1 MAAMD
6 EDRAPGVELVPAR
19 RQVPRL
25 PAVISVPL
33 DVVIGAV
40 ALVGGP
46 ATRVGAELV
55 HVVGPTASA
64 VLAVVARP
72 PFVPDAWTPQSLLGA
87 LERRGRAV
95 RRDLDREALAGVGL
109 AADTVVPSVLD
120 LVLDRVDLTGLVLS
134 RVDLS
139 VLVTAVLDELDL
151 TQVVLR
157 RVDLGK
163 VVGAALDELDLTEV
177 VLARVSLGQV
187 VAAALDAVDLTEVVL
202 ARVDLGQVINAA
214 LDSVDLTEI
223 VRSRVD
229 LPGLADEVIEE
240 VDLPEIIRESSSGVA
255 TDVVNGARMGA
266 IDADDRISRL
276 VDRLLLRRR
285 ERDVT
290 APDDADA
297 QDSR

>member
-1 MAAMD
+1 MD
-6 EDRAPGVELVPAR
+6 EERGPGAELVPAR

-25 PAVISVPL
+25 PAVISVPI
-33 DVVIGAV
+33 DVVIGAA

-46 ATRVGAELV
+46 ATRVTAEVV
-55 HVVGPTASA
+55 HVVGPTLTA
-64 VLAVVARP
+64 VLGVVARP
-72 PFVPDAWTPQSLLGA
+72 PFVPEAWTPQFLLGA

-95 RRDLDREALAGVGL
+95 RKNLDREAWAEVGV

-139 VLVTAVLDELDL
+139 MLVTAVLDELDL
-151 TQVVLR
+151 TEVVLR

-177 VLARVSLGQV
+177 VLTRVSLGQV
-187 VAAALDAVDLTEVVL
+187 VAAALDAIDLTEVVL
-202 ARVDLGQVINAA
+202 ARVDLGQVVNAA

-223 VRSRVD
+223 VRTRVD
-229 LPGLADEVIEE
+229 LPGLADQVIDE
-240 VDLPEIIRESSSGVA
+240 VDLPEIIRESSTGVA

-266 IDADDRISRL
+266 IDVDDRISRL

-285 ERDVT
+285 ERDIT
-290 APDDADA
+290 APDAADA
-297 QDSR
+297 QDPR

>member
-1 MAAMD
+1 MD
-6 EDRAPGVELVPAR
+6 EDRGPGAELVPAR
-19 RQVPRL
+19 RQVPKL

-46 ATRVGAELV
+46 ATRVAAEVV
-55 HVVGPTASA
+55 HVVSPTVTA
-64 VLAVVARP
+64 VLGVVARP
-72 PFVPDAWTPQSLLGA
+72 PFVPAAWTAQSLLGA

-95 RRDLDREALAGVGL
+95 RRNLDREARAGAGL

-120 LVLDRVDLTGLVLS
+120 LVLDRMDLTGLVLS

-139 VLVTAVLDELDL
+139 VLATAVLDQLDL
-151 TQVVLR
+151 TEVVLR
-157 RVDLGK
+157 RVDLGE

-177 VLARVSLGQV
+177 VLTRVSLGQV
-187 VAAALDAVDLTEVVL
+187 VAAALDAIDLTEVVL
-202 ARVDLGQVINAA
+202 TRVDLGQVVNAA

-229 LPGLADEVIEE
+229 LPGLADEVIDE

-285 ERDVT
+285 ERDIT

-297 QDSR
+297 KDPR